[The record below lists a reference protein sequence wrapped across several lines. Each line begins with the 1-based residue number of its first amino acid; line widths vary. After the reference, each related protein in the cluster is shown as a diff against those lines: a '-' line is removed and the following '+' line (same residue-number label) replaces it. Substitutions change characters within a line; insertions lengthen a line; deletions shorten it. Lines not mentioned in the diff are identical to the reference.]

1 MAGFWRLLQDN
12 PNYRYAWLGQL
23 VSEVGDHFN
32 TIAVLSLALHLTG
45 SGLAVGGVMIAR
57 TLPAVLAGPLAGI
70 VLDRMDRRIVMIASD
85 LARAVV
91 ALGFVLILT
100 QRHEWL
106 MYVLSGLLM
115 FASPFFTSGRSAIL
129 PRITRSHEELHTAN
143 AMTQTT
149 AWLTLSIGTMLG
161 GVSAMQFGYAWAFV
175 FNSASFLF
183 SAWAVSRLKV
193 PEGHFRAERT
203 GLSVSPTGWGDLRD
217 SLRYIKSTPLV
228 LAIGL
233 AGIGW
238 SSGGGAAQILFT
250 LFGEVVFQKG
260 SAGVGLI
267 WSSAGIGLVI
277 GGVLGHRV
285 GRRLSFSAYRHTIS
299 ACFTILGGSYILFSL
314 SWNIWVAVVFILL
327 SRIAMGANNVLNRT
341 MLLTHVPD
349 GYRGRVFSTVDMMM
363 HTVMMLSMMGAG
375 IASEYWSVRT
385 IGVVAG
391 ALSASTA
398 VFWTWASLAGKLRE
412 PVPSEPR
419 DDDVENGIKPAGSI
433 FR

>member
-1 MAGFWRLLQDN
+1 LPAFWSLLRDN
-12 PNYRYAWLGQL
+12 PNYRYAWVGQV

-32 TIAVLSLALHLTG
+32 TIAVLSLALNVTG

-57 TLPAVLAGPLAGI
+57 TLPAILAGPLAGI
-70 VLDRMDRRIVMIASD
+70 VLDRMDRRNVMIASD
-85 LARAVV
+85 LMRAVV
-91 ALGFVLILT
+91 ALGFILILT
-100 QRHEWL
+100 RGQEWL

-161 GVSAMQFGYAWAFV
+161 GVSAMQFGYGWAFA

-183 SAWAVSRLKV
+183 SAWAISLMR
-193 PEGHFRAERT
+193 PEGGNFRPERSDLHVRRT
-203 GLSVSPTGWGDLRD
+203 GWADLGD
-217 SLRYIKSTPLV
+217 SLRYIRATPLV

-260 SAGVGLI
+260 PAGVGLI
-267 WSSAGIGLVI
+267 WGSAGIGLVI
-277 GGVLGHRV
+277 GGIAGHRI
-285 GRRLSFSAYRHTIS
+285 GQRLSFAAYKHTIS
-299 ACFTILGGSYILFSL
+299 VCFSVLGGAYILFSL
-314 SWNIWVAVVFILL
+314 SQSIWVAVIFITL

-349 GYRGRVFSTVDMMM
+349 AYRGRVYSTVDMMM

-375 IASEYWSVRT
+375 VASKYWSVRT

-398 VFWTWASLAGKLRE
+398 VFWTWANLAGKLTE
-412 PVPSEPR
+412 PLQSVPEEEEDLESP
-419 DDDVENGIKPAGSI
+419 VHPA
-433 FR
+433 